1 MFVLRL
7 LSSVRHCRAAAFVT
21 LRSADAI
28 KLADWMQISP
38 GSCCLLSDDITQ
50 VSSTVERRACGRVTE
65 NSSVWFYLWGI
76 PMMTFS
82 TPFSDDL
89 SMMVFRAGI
98 RDSQPSRPKRF
109 SADHFFCRNSS
120 NLNTG
125 KHAGYSQCAYCSR
138 TVFPN
143 DSVLQWEISQQT
155 SHRWDQ
161 REDQTGYD

>member
-50 VSSTVERRACGRVTE
+50 VSSTVERRACGQVTE

-120 NLNTG
+120 NLNTS
-125 KHAGYSQCAYCSR
+125 KHAGYSQR
-138 TVFPN
+138 R
-143 DSVLQWEISQQT
+143 LQIRLLQPHRVSQRLHVAVGDFT
-155 SHRWDQ
+155 ADIPSM
-161 REDQTGYD
+161 GPA